1 MRARAHSRFIVNSNL
16 IATGNFNLQN
26 LLLAHVRK
34 SNSVCV
40 CVEARIACCGFLL
53 QFGHQFRFRFKTNG
67 KRFRDVHIVCVCEWV
82 YVKPCGVFYFGF
94 TTLLSAFPIYIGVRK
109 FITDLLIIKTV
120 RASDLK
126 ITKIF
131 AAGNSFC
138 KLNLTLLFL
147 VIFGVYIGEIFHYCL
162 FSIDF

>member
-1 MRARAHSRFIVNSNL
+1 MLVAVFCYNS
-16 IATGNFNLQN
+16 AT
-26 LLLAHVRK
+26 
-34 SNSVCV
+34 NS
-40 CVEARIACCGFLL
+40 GFGLK
-53 QFGHQFRFRFKTNG
+53 QTENG
-67 KRFRDVHIVCVCEWV
+67 FEMSISCVCEWV